1 MSQFQFVMRSG
12 PTPGVTYPLEEDQ
25 LTIGRDASNGVAIN
39 DAEVSRKHSR
49 LSFQGGKYVLE
60 DLGSTNGT
68 FVNGQRLAGPVVLK
82 PGDVVSLGEQIV
94 LMYDAVN
101 IDPGATMAAPRRSA
115 RVAPPPVAAPQQQ
128 AYIPPQQQA
137 AYAPAPV
144 EPVYS
149 APPAA
154 KKTNMLPIFIGIGLF
169 LFICLCVVVFVIVD
183 ADPTGARWCI
193 FPFRIIAQLMG
204 STCP

>member
-12 PTPGVTYPLEEDQ
+12 PTPGVTFPLEGDQ
-25 LTIGRDASNGVAIN
+25 LIIGRDASNGVPIN
-39 DAEVSRKHSR
+39 DAEISRKHSR

-101 IDPGATMAAPRRSA
+101 TDPGATIVSSRKSA
-115 RVAPPPVAAPQQQ
+115 RVSPPPAPASVPPPAP
-128 AYIPPQQQA
+128 AYT
-137 AYAPAPV
+137 PAPV
-144 EPVYS
+144 YS
-149 APPAA
+149 DAPP
-154 KKTNMLPIFIGIGLF
+154 KKTNMLPIFIGAGVLLF
-169 LFICLCVVVFVIVD
+169 LCLCISFFWWVD
-183 ADPTGARWCI
+183 ATLRWCAY
-193 FPFRIIAQLMG
+193 FPFISG
-204 STCP
+204 C

>member
-12 PTPGVTYPLEEDQ
+12 PTPGVTYPLEGDQ

-39 DAEVSRKHSR
+39 DAEISRKHSR

-94 LMYDAVN
+94 LMYDAIN
-101 IDPGATMAAPRRSA
+101 MDPGATMAAPRRSA
-115 RVAPPPVAAPQQQ
+115 RVAPPTVVAQPVPQQQ
-128 AYIPPQQQA
+128 AYA
-137 AYAPAPV
+137 APAAA
-144 EPVYS
+144 PVYS
-149 APPAA
+149 GPPVVR
-154 KKTNMLPIFIGIGLF
+154 KTNITPIFIGGGVF
-169 LFICLCVVVFVIVD
+169 LFVCMCISFFVWVD
-183 ADPTGARWCI
+183 ASYRWCTF
-193 FPFRIIAQLMG
+193 FPFISG
-204 STCP
+204 C

>member
-12 PTPGVTYPLEEDQ
+12 PTPGVIYPLEGDQ

-94 LMYDAVN
+94 LMYDAIN
-101 IDPGATMAAPRRSA
+101 IDPGATMAVPRKSA
-115 RVAPPPVAAPQQQ
+115 RVSPPPVAQPAYQQ
-128 AYIPPQQQA
+128 PP
-137 AYAPAPV
+137 AYAEPTPT
-144 EPVYS
+144 PVYS
-149 APPAA
+149 NPPAPA
-154 KKTNMLPIFIGIGLF
+154 KKTNMVPIFIGIALLF
-169 LFICLCVVVFVIVD
+169 FICICIASFLIVD
-183 ADPTGARWCI
+183 ADPTGARWCT
-193 FPFRIIAQLMG
+193 FPFSIIAQMLG
-204 STCP
+204 SVCN